1 VELGCREPRTKSSFA
16 LAYRYFEEFII
27 APMIMCVVWLGVC
40 IVGLCPSKRSSGS
53 KGVPLLV
60 QERCKKAARLG
71 ALGRALAKLGLGL
84 ALVAVLAP
92 ESEAFDVCD
101 APKDCHQLS
110 EEELGNVNIEG
121 FAGALPACILG
132 CVGTAGID
140 VPGLVATEE
149 LPECQPMCK
158 LVTCAVDACGQGDID
173 RTQFC
178 LLQDVLRNTC
188 QEDFDAGVTYGRGS
202 VPIVDL

>member
-1 VELGCREPRTKSSFA
+1 
-16 LAYRYFEEFII
+16 
-27 APMIMCVVWLGVC
+27 MIMCVVWLGVC

-71 ALGRALAKLGLGL
+71 ALGRALTKLGLGL

-110 EEELGNVNIEG
+110 EGELGNVDIST
-121 FAGALPACILG
+121 FISALPGCMFACI
-132 CVGTAGID
+132 TPSGID
-140 VPGLVATEE
+140 IPALHAAMK
-149 LPECQPMCK
+149 LPDCQPMSQ
-158 LVTCAVDACGQGDID
+158 LVTCTVDTCGQEAID
-173 RTQFC
+173 RTTFC
-178 LLQDVLRNTC
+178 LLQDVLRNAC
-188 QEDFDAGVTYGRGS
+188 QEDFDAGVTYEG
-202 VPIVDL
+202 VDPIVDL